1 VPSSNQATT
10 LESQL
15 IQGIQIV
22 FGQTLRTKN
31 ALRVYW
37 IVLLGGITALP
48 LILALESANTIGWFG
63 FFSGRSAHSIFV
75 RSHRGAGKLAGDRGV
90 SRQSVVLQ

>member
-1 VPSSNQATT
+1 MGAGILIACVLMPVAVVPTYR
-10 LESQL
+10 
-15 IQGIQIV
+15 
-22 FGQTLRTKN
+22 FLRTKN

>member
-1 VPSSNQATT
+1 MPVAVVPTYR
-10 LESQL
+10 
-15 IQGIQIV
+15 
-22 FGQTLRTKN
+22 FLRTKN

-63 FFSGRSAHSIFV
+63 FSPVDRLILYLSGAIGGLASWLVI
-75 RSHRGAGKLAGDRGV
+75 AGFHVKA
-90 SRQSVVLQ
+90 

>member
-63 FFSGRSAHSIFV
+63 FSPVDRLILYLSGAIGGLASWLVI
-75 RSHRGAGKLAGDRGV
+75 AGFHVKA
-90 SRQSVVLQ
+90 